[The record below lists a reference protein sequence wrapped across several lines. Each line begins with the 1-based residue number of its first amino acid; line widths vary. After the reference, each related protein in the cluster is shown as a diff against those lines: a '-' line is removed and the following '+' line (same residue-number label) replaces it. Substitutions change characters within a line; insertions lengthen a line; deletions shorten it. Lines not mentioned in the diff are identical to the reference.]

1 MSTASIRSSTS
12 GCAERT
18 AQAMEYTSAPLLGP
32 RIAIFTARSFPFD
45 FERRPISSSSGRFRR
60 KKVPRYIWRSCRR
73 TNEWTRWP
81 NERTG
86 RRAVTDRGRRSQ
98 IHSFRRRYAPTG
110 DLPRICKLA
119 IRASTVSTIGALLQF
134 DHVAED
140 AHVLSVQRLPV
151 LLHRLLERRLENL
164 GILLELHELLDQQVD
179 FQTMDALAVLR
190 HARSRHQGGDLF
202 VVGER
207 HDRLVEHQGQHEVVE
222 ARGHHGVGRRQLA
235 DELFGRTNR

>member
-73 TNEWTRWP
+73 TNECTRWP

-98 IHSFRRRYAPTG
+98 THSFKRRYAPTG
-110 DLPRICKLA
+110 DLPRIRKLA
-119 IRASTVSTIGALLQF
+119 IRASTVSTMGASLPF
-134 DHVAED
+134 DHAAED
-140 AHVLSVQRLPV
+140 AQILFVQSLAI
-151 LLHRLLERRLENL
+151 LLYRRLERRLEDP
-164 GILLELHELLDQQVD
+164 GIPLELQEPLDQRVH
-179 FQTMDALAVLR
+179 FQATDALAILR
-190 HARSRHQGGDLF
+190 
-202 VVGER
+202 
-207 HDRLVEHQGQHEVVE
+207 
-222 ARGHHGVGRRQLA
+222 
-235 DELFGRTNR
+235 